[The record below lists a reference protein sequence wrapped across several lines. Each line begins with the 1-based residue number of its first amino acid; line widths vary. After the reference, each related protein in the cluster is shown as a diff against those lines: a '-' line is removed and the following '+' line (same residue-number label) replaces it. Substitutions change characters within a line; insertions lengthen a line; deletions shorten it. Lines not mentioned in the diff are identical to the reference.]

1 MGELVGENRED
12 VEVRAR
18 PSQRRHRIEDA
29 GHGAHA
35 TGVGA
40 EPVVHL
46 GIAVDGYAHEEVM
59 LSEKC
64 RPGVVDNV
72 AVRLN
77 GEVDRL
83 PGAMLVDVGAE
94 RPEEI
99 ESRTRGFAALERKGH
114 LGIVSKPKS
123 AVDDC
128 LIGCCIHD
136 AMVWRLSMLRHVGV
150 KAVAAP
156 HIAGGTGGFDKKRD
170 VLHGSSRLVHAVRR
184 RGWHGEANV

>member
-18 PSQRRHRIEDA
+18 PSQRRDGVKDA
-29 GHGAHA
+29 GHSALA
-35 TGVGA
+35 ARVRSQ
-40 EPVVHL
+40 PVVHL
-46 GIAVDGYAHEEVM
+46 GVPVDGDAYEEVV

-72 AVRLN
+72 AVRSN

-83 PGAMLVDVGAE
+83 PGAALVDVGAE

-99 ESRTRGFAALERKGH
+99 ESRTRWFAVQERKGH

-136 AMVWRLSMLRHVGV
+136 AMVCV
-150 KAVAAP
+150 
-156 HIAGGTGGFDKKRD
+156 
-170 VLHGSSRLVHAVRR
+170 SRCSATS
-184 RGWHGEANV
+184 A